1 MLIIGMMIVRRECI
15 LKEEIRTKKEAELMK
30 RYKKLFAL
38 FTAFSLIFS
47 AFLVTSVH
55 AENDADVLISQL
67 IGYYTDYMEDSVTD
81 IERVLVELKSVDK
94 KKGEAW
100 DSIMHYWL
108 EVNSPD
114 FTHVSEVPQGLPK
127 DNSMSVVILGFALN
141 DDGTMKEEL
150 LGRLQ
155 TGLAIAK
162 EYPKSYVTE
171 GGLMG
176 EWLLK
181 QGLEPSR
188 LIVENRAQDTVGN
201 AKNTYEVL
209 KTKYPSV
216 KNVVLV
222 TSDYH
227 VPRGCILYYTKF
239 VLEGLENN
247 SEPLSIISNSGYK
260 TGSLGYESVELQ
272 ARGICQ
278 MAGINVQSVPR
289 KQKLSVLTKLEI
301 KQNKEHVK
309 GEEADLTI
317 TAYYDNGFSRDVTKE
332 AVLTGFDKNKEEDQ
346 TFTITHYENNH
357 TITEDFKLIA
367 KKAEVVP
374 DKKQDTKKDEKDKT
388 PAKTGDN
395 TQLVVFA
402 TLFLVSG
409 IYLLIKMKKS

>member
-1 MLIIGMMIVRRECI
+1 
-15 LKEEIRTKKEAELMK
+15 MK
-30 RYKKLFAL
+30 RYKKLLAL
-38 FTAFSLIFS
+38 FAAFSLIFS
-47 AFLVTSVH
+47 AFLVTPVH

-150 LGRLQ
+150 VGRLQ

-162 EYPKSYVTE
+162 EYPKSYVVVTGGGTAKNNPNVTE

-209 KTKYPSV
+209 KIKYPSV

-346 TFTITHYENNH
+346 TFTITHSENNH

-395 TQLVVFA
+395 TQLVVFVA
-402 TLFLVSG
+402 LFLVSG

>member
-1 MLIIGMMIVRRECI
+1 
-15 LKEEIRTKKEAELMK
+15 MK
-30 RYKKLFAL
+30 RFKKLFAL
-38 FTAFSLIFS
+38 FTAFSLLFC
-47 AFLVTSVH
+47 AFLVTPVH
-55 AENDADVLISQL
+55 AENNADVLISQL
-67 IGYYTDYMEDSVTD
+67 IGYFTDYMEDSVTD

-114 FTHVSEVPQGLPK
+114 FTHVGEVPKDLPN

-141 DDGTMKEEL
+141 DDGTMKQEL
-150 LGRLQ
+150 IGRLE

-162 EYPKSYVTE
+162 DYPQSYVVVTGGGTAKHNPNVTE

-176 EWLLK
+176 DWLLEH
-181 QGLEPSR
+181 GLDGSR

-209 KTKYPSV
+209 KTKYKTV
-216 KNVVLV
+216 NKVVLV

-289 KQKLSVLTKLEI
+289 KQK
-301 KQNKEHVK
+301 
-309 GEEADLTI
+309 
-317 TAYYDNGFSRDVTKE
+317 
-332 AVLTGFDKNKEEDQ
+332 
-346 TFTITHYENNH
+346 
-357 TITEDFKLIA
+357 
-367 KKAEVVP
+367 
-374 DKKQDTKKDEKDKT
+374 
-388 PAKTGDN
+388 
-395 TQLVVFA
+395 
-402 TLFLVSG
+402 
-409 IYLLIKMKKS
+409 

>member
-1 MLIIGMMIVRRECI
+1 
-15 LKEEIRTKKEAELMK
+15 
-30 RYKKLFAL
+30 
-38 FTAFSLIFS
+38 
-47 AFLVTSVH
+47 
-55 AENDADVLISQL
+55 
-67 IGYYTDYMEDSVTD
+67 
-81 IERVLVELKSVDK
+81 
-94 KKGEAW
+94 
-100 DSIMHYWL
+100 
-108 EVNSPD
+108 
-114 FTHVSEVPQGLPK
+114 
-127 DNSMSVVILGFALN
+127 
-141 DDGTMKEEL
+141 MKEEL
-150 LGRLQ
+150 VGRLE

-162 EYPKSYVTE
+162 DYPQSYVVVTGGGTAKNNPNVTE
-171 GGLMG
+171 AGLMG
-176 EWLLK
+176 DWLLEH
-181 QGLEPSR
+181 GLDASR

-209 KTKYPSV
+209 KTKYKTV
-216 KNVVLV
+216 NKVVLV

-247 SEPLSIISNSGYK
+247 SEPLSIISNAGYK

-278 MAGINVQSVPR
+278 MAGINMQSVPR

-301 KQNKEHVK
+301 KQNREHVK

-346 TFTITHYENNH
+346 TITITHSENNH
-357 TITEDFKLIA
+357 TITEEFKVVT

-374 DKKQDTKKDEKDKT
+374 DKKQETKKEEKEKT

-395 TQLVVFA
+395 TQLIMFA
-402 TLFLVSG
+402 VLFLVSG
-409 IYLLIKMKKS
+409 IYLLRRMKKSQFKTESQ

>member
-1 MLIIGMMIVRRECI
+1 
-15 LKEEIRTKKEAELMK
+15 
-30 RYKKLFAL
+30 
-38 FTAFSLIFS
+38 
-47 AFLVTSVH
+47 
-55 AENDADVLISQL
+55 
-67 IGYYTDYMEDSVTD
+67 MEDAVTD

-100 DSIMHYWL
+100 DQIMHYWL
-108 EVNSPD
+108 EVNGPD
-114 FTHVSEVPQGLPK
+114 FTHVGEVPKDLPN

-141 DDGTMKEEL
+141 DDGTMKQEL
-150 LGRLQ
+150 IGRLE

-162 EYPKSYVTE
+162 DYPQSYVVVTGGGTAKHNPNVTE

-176 EWLLK
+176 DWLLEH
-181 QGLEPSR
+181 GLDASR

-209 KTKYPSV
+209 KTKYKTV
-216 KNVVLV
+216 NKVVLV

-278 MAGINVQSVPR
+278 MAGINIQSVPR

-301 KQNKEHVK
+301 KQNKEHIK
-309 GEEADLTI
+309 GEEANLTI
-317 TAYYDNGFSRDVTKE
+317 TAFYDNGFSRDVTKE

-346 TFTITHYENNH
+346 TITITHSENNH
-357 TITEDFKLIA
+357 TMTEEFKVIA
-367 KKAEVVP
+367 KKTEVVP
-374 DKKQDTKKDEKDKT
+374 DIKQETKKEEKDKT

-395 TQLVVFA
+395 TQLAVFA
-402 TLFLVSG
+402 ML
-409 IYLLIKMKKS
+409 

>member
-1 MLIIGMMIVRRECI
+1 
-15 LKEEIRTKKEAELMK
+15 MK

-47 AFLVTSVH
+47 AFLVTPVH

-114 FTHVSEVPQGLPK
+114 FTHVNEVPQGLPK

-150 LGRLQ
+150 VGRLQ

-162 EYPKSYVTE
+162 EYPESYVVVTGGGTAKNNPNVTE

-188 LIVENRAQDTVGN
+188 LIIENRAQDTVGN

-209 KTKYPSV
+209 KTKYPDV

-247 SEPLSIISNSGYK
+247 SAPLSIISNSGYK

-346 TFTITHYENNH
+346 TFTITHSENNH
-357 TITEDFKLIA
+357 TVTEDFKLIA

-402 TLFLVSG
+402 ALFLVSG
-409 IYLLIKMKKS
+409 IYLLIRMKKS

>member
-1 MLIIGMMIVRRECI
+1 
-15 LKEEIRTKKEAELMK
+15 MK

-38 FTAFSLIFS
+38 FTAFSLLFS
-47 AFLVTSVH
+47 TFLVTLIPVH
-55 AENDADVLISQL
+55 AEENADVLISQL
-67 IGYYTDYMEDSVTD
+67 VGYYADYMEDAVTD
-81 IERVLVELKSVDK
+81 IERVLVQLKSVDK
-94 KKGEAW
+94 KKGDAW
-100 DSIMHYWL
+100 GKIMHYWL

-114 FTHVSEVPQGLPK
+114 FTHVGEVPQGLPN

-150 LGRLQ
+150 VGRLE

-162 EYPKSYVTE
+162 DYPQSYVVVTGGGTAKNNPNVTE

-176 EWLLK
+176 DWLLEH
-181 QGLEPSR
+181 GLDASR

-209 KTKYPSV
+209 KTKYKTV
-216 KNVVLV
+216 NKVVLV

-247 SEPLSIISNSGYK
+247 SEPLSIISNAGYK
-260 TGSLGYESVELQ
+260 TGLLGYESVELQ

-278 MAGINVQSVPR
+278 MAGINMQSVPR

-346 TFTITHYENNH
+346 TITITHSENNH
-357 TITEDFKLIA
+357 TITEEFKVVT

-374 DKKQDTKKDEKDKT
+374 DINKKLRKKKK
-388 PAKTGDN
+388 KR
-395 TQLVVFA
+395 V
-402 TLFLVSG
+402 
-409 IYLLIKMKKS
+409 LLKQEIIHNLLCFQYYS

>member
-1 MLIIGMMIVRRECI
+1 
-15 LKEEIRTKKEAELMK
+15 MK
-30 RYKKLFAL
+30 RFKKLFAL
-38 FTAFSLIFS
+38 FTAFSLLFS
-47 AFLVTSVH
+47 TFLVTLTPVH
-55 AENDADVLISQL
+55 AEENADVLISQF

-81 IERVLVELKSVDK
+81 IERILVQLKSVDK

-100 DSIMHYWL
+100 EKIMHYWL
-108 EVNSPD
+108 EVNGPD
-114 FTHVSEVPQGLPK
+114 FTHVGEVPQGLPN
-127 DNSMSVVILGFALN
+127 DNSMSVVIFGFALN

-150 LGRLQ
+150 VGRLE

-162 EYPKSYVTE
+162 DYPQSYVVVTGGGTAKNNPNVTE

-176 EWLLK
+176 DWLLEH
-181 QGLEPSR
+181 GLDASR
-188 LIVENRAQDTVGN
+188 LIVENRAQDIVGN

-209 KTKYPSV
+209 KTKYKTV
-216 KNVVLV
+216 NKVVLV

-227 VPRGCILYYTKF
+227 VPRGCILYYTNF

-247 SEPLSIISNSGYK
+247 SEPLSIISNAGYK

-278 MAGINVQSVPR
+278 MAGINMQSVPR

-332 AVLTGFDKNKEEDQ
+332 AVLTGFDKNKEDDQ
-346 TFTITHYENNH
+346 TITIIHSENNH
-357 TITEDFKLIA
+357 TMTEEFKVIT
-367 KKAEVVP
+367 KKNEVVS
-374 DKKQDTKKDEKDKT
+374 DKKQETKKEEKEKS

-402 TLFLVSG
+402 ALFLVSG
-409 IYLLIKMKKS
+409 IYLLMRMNKS

>member
-1 MLIIGMMIVRRECI
+1 
-15 LKEEIRTKKEAELMK
+15 MK

-38 FTAFSLIFS
+38 FTAFSLLFS
-47 AFLVTSVH
+47 TFLVTLIPVH
-55 AENDADVLISQL
+55 AEENADVLISQL
-67 IGYYTDYMEDSVTD
+67 VGFYADYMEDAVTD
-81 IERVLVELKSVDK
+81 IERVLVQLKSVDK
-94 KKGEAW
+94 KKGDAW
-100 DSIMHYWL
+100 EKIMHYWL
-108 EVNSPD
+108 EVDSPD
-114 FTHVSEVPQGLPK
+114 FTHVGEVPQGLPN

-150 LGRLQ
+150 VGRLE
-155 TGLAIAK
+155 TGLAIAND
-162 EYPKSYVTE
+162 YPQSYVVVTGGGTAKNNPNVTE

-176 EWLLK
+176 DWLLEH
-181 QGLEPSR
+181 GLDASR

-209 KTKYPSV
+209 KTKYKTV
-216 KNVVLV
+216 NKVVLV

-247 SEPLSIISNSGYK
+247 SEPISIISNAGYK

-278 MAGINVQSVPR
+278 MAGINMQSVPR

-346 TFTITHYENNH
+346 TITQWY
-357 TITEDFKLIA
+357 
-367 KKAEVVP
+367 
-374 DKKQDTKKDEKDKT
+374 
-388 PAKTGDN
+388 
-395 TQLVVFA
+395 
-402 TLFLVSG
+402 
-409 IYLLIKMKKS
+409 

>member
-1 MLIIGMMIVRRECI
+1 
-15 LKEEIRTKKEAELMK
+15 MK

-38 FTAFSLIFS
+38 FTAFSLLFS
-47 AFLVTSVH
+47 TFLITLTPIH
-55 AENDADVLISQL
+55 AKENADVLISQL
-67 IGYYTDYMEDSVTD
+67 IGYYADYMEDAVTD
-81 IERVLVELKSVDK
+81 IERVLVQLKSVDK

-100 DSIMHYWL
+100 GKIMHYWL
-108 EVNSPD
+108 EANSPD
-114 FTHVSEVPQGLPK
+114 FAHVGEVPQGLPN

-150 LGRLQ
+150 VGRLE
-155 TGLAIAK
+155 TGLAIVKDYPQSYVVVTGGGTAK
-162 EYPKSYVTE
+162 NKPNVTE

-176 EWLLK
+176 DWLLEH
-181 QGLEPSR
+181 GLDASR

-209 KTKYPSV
+209 KTKYKTV
-216 KNVVLV
+216 NKVVLV

-247 SEPLSIISNSGYK
+247 SEPLSIISNAGYK

-272 ARGICQ
+272 ARGICL
-278 MAGINVQSVPR
+278 MAGIDVKTVPR

-332 AVLTGFDKNKEEDQ
+332 AVLTGFDKNKEDDQ
-346 TFTITHYENNH
+346 TITITHSENNH
-357 TITEDFKLIA
+357 TITEEFKVVT

-374 DKKQDTKKDEKDKT
+374 DKKQETKKEEKEKS

-395 TQLVVFA
+395 TQLIMFA
-402 TLFLVSG
+402 ILFLVSG
-409 IYLLIKMKKS
+409 IYLLRRMKKS